1 MRLACRTVSA
11 FLPPV
16 PSKKQLP
23 GPGELQK
30 RFKQPDFRF
39 LYFTGE
45 EEFRKRRAAAHWES
59 LLRQENPTL
68 KIKKLFGSELDWERL
83 ANHLSCLS
91 LFGEVQLF
99 WIFEADKLRTPVRD
113 SLAAHLQSHP
123 GPHYLLFWGEEVD
136 ARLSFTKLFLE
147 KNLLFEFKTFSSPQ
161 QIAGWLTGYASERGL
176 AFPPE
181 TARMLV
187 EKLGDDLSVLASEV
201 DKLALSYDQLPSA
214 GTLEKEISSRRN
226 FAPWDLTG
234 ALAKKDAGQ
243 ALFILQ
249 RLRDEGTSPGTIFY
263 QLSDHYSKILAFVLS
278 GDFSQKTYY
287 DWGFYG
293 YLHPSLTQEAKTYS
307 KKRILATVAQIAEAE
322 RQTRF
327 EKIPSDLILENL
339 TVRLCL

>member
-1 MRLACRTVSA
+1 M
-11 FLPPV
+11 PP
-16 PSKKQLP
+16 KKQLP
-23 GPGELQK
+23 GPEELQK

-45 EEFRKRRAAAHWES
+45 EEFRKRRAAAHWET
-59 LLRQENPTL
+59 LLRKENSSL
-68 KIKKLFGSELDWERL
+68 KIKKVFGSELDWGML
-83 ANHLSCLS
+83 ANHLSGLS

-99 WIFEADKLRTPVRD
+99 WIFEADKLRTPVRE
-113 SLAAHLQSHP
+113 SLTAHLKSYP

-136 ARLSFTKLFLE
+136 ARTSFTKLFLE
-147 KNLLFEFKTFSSPQ
+147 KNLLFEFKPFSAPQ
-161 QIAGWLTGYASERGL
+161 QIAGWLAGYASERGL
-176 AFPPE
+176 TLTPE

-187 EKLGDDLSVLASEV
+187 EKLGDDLSILASEV
-201 DKLALSYDQLPSA
+201 DKLVLSYDRLPPVEQ
-214 GTLEKEISSRRN
+214 LEKEISSRRN
-226 FAPWDLTG
+226 FAPWDFTG

-249 RLRDEGTSPGTIFY
+249 RLRDEGSSPGTIFY

-278 GDFSQKTYY
+278 GDFSPKTYY

-307 KKRILATVAQIAEAE
+307 KERILKTVAQIAEAE

-327 EKIPSDLILENL
+327 EKIPPDLILENL
-339 TVRLCL
+339 TIRLCQA